1 MNFRG
6 HKPINIPDEMDDVPE
21 ELKEKAKN
29 LLNERKEY
37 REQILK
43 FQSMPKKTDFF
54 DAAMLTPNNNNIIKE
69 ILEDK

>member
-29 LLNERKEY
+29 LLN
-37 REQILK
+37 
-43 FQSMPKKTDFF
+43 
-54 DAAMLTPNNNNIIKE
+54 
-69 ILEDK
+69 